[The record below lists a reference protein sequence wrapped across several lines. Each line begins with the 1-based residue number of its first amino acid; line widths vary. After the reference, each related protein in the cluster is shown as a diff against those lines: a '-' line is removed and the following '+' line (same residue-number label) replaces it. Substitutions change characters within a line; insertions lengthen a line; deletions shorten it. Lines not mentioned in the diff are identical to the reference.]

1 MEDISMILNEQT
13 TYQPYLYGKL
23 FAILEAIQLRAKP
36 GYNATI
42 NHFSMA
48 GTRPRSIFPRLLI
61 LNEEMYM
68 KMLDRDVR
76 AYYDKLLC
84 ELIGKI
90 TEFFP
95 EHLSL
100 QDKGTFQLGY
110 FHQKQILEKDVPEKV
125 DKTAQNSNENED
137 TKDDV

>member
-1 MEDISMILNEQT
+1 MILNEQT

-48 GTRPRSIFPRLLI
+48 SKAPRNTFPRLMI
-61 LNEEMYM
+61 LNEMYM
-68 KMLDRDVR
+68 KMLDRNVR
-76 AYYDKLLC
+76 AYYEKLLC

-95 EHLSL
+95 DHLSL
-100 QDKGTFQLGY
+100 KDMGTFQLGY
-110 FHQKQILEKDVPEKV
+110 FHEKKILEKDVSEKV
-125 DKTAQNSNENED
+125 DKTAQNSNKNENI
-137 TKDDV
+137 KDDE